1 MRSRGEEVDMHRRL
15 FVSLLA
21 IGGTSGLRNEC
32 ELSDCSGQRDPQ
44 GLDPW
49 LEINAANLRW
59 NLKQI
64 QSRIG
69 HKPIMAVI
77 KANAYGHGL
86 TGTARLVEGARIQH
100 FMVGKLE
107 EACELRSKGVRGRI
121 LNFGPFSEKQADNI
135 ASLDISQNVYTDH
148 VDSLDR
154 AAKRAGRRAFVH
166 VKIDTGLGRFGVPH
180 EQALRFLERV
190 HRLQNVA
197 IEGVFTT
204 LTEDPDYDQVQ
215 LRRFH
220 AICRH
225 AADAGI
231 AVGLRHAASSGA
243 ICDTPNAFETLDM
256 VRPGTMLY
264 GLYPS
269 LKAERERKL
278 DLKPILTLKARVAYV
293 KTIGP
298 GDCISYRRAY
308 KATRNER
315 VATLAVGYADG
326 FPHALA
332 GKGQVLIAGR
342 RCPVLTVTSNAA
354 VVQLKDTPAS
364 LGDEA
369 VLIGKQGSEDIT
381 VSEVAQLTGS
391 SVYAIVMQLSGALP
405 RIFA

>member
-1 MRSRGEEVDMHRRL
+1 MR
-15 FVSLLA
+15 A
-21 IGGTSGLRNEC
+21 RN
-32 ELSDCSGQRDPQ
+32 G
-44 GLDPW
+44 
-49 LEINAANLRW
+49 
-59 NLKQI
+59 
-64 QSRIG
+64 
-69 HKPIMAVI
+69 
-77 KANAYGHGL
+77 
-86 TGTARLVEGARIQH
+86 
-100 FMVGKLE
+100 
-107 EACELRSKGVRGRI
+107 GVRGRI
-121 LNFGPFSEKQADNI
+121 LNFGPFSEEQADNI
-135 ASLDISQNVYTDH
+135 ASLDISQNVFTDH

-154 AAKRAGRRAFVH
+154 AAKRADRRAFVH

-190 HRLQNVA
+190 HRLQNVV

-215 LRRFH
+215 LGRFH
-220 AICRH
+220 ALCRH

-278 DLKPILTLKARVAYV
+278 DLRPILTLKARVAYV

-298 GDCISYRRAY
+298 GDSISYRRAY

-315 VATLAVGYADG
+315 VATLAVGYSDG

-405 RIFA
+405 RIFS

>member
-1 MRSRGEEVDMHRRL
+1 MNLDRRT

-21 IGGTSGLRNEC
+21 IGGTARVGNKSEAGGYNVHSG
-32 ELSDCSGQRDPQ
+32 PH

-49 LEINAANLRW
+49 LEISAANLRW
-59 NLKQI
+59 NLRQI

-69 HKPIMAVI
+69 DKPIMAVV

-86 TGTARLVEGARIQH
+86 TGTARLLEGAGLQN

-107 EACELRSKGVRGRI
+107 EACELRNGGVRGRI
-121 LNFGPFSEKQADNI
+121 LNFGPFSEEQADNI
-135 ASLDISQNVYTDH
+135 ASLDISQNVFTDH

-154 AAKRAGRRAFVH
+154 AAKRADRRAFVH

-190 HRLQNVA
+190 HRLQNVV

-215 LRRFH
+215 LGRFH
-220 AICRH
+220 ALCRH

-278 DLKPILTLKARVAYV
+278 DLRPILTLKARVAYV

-298 GDCISYRRAY
+298 GDSSLTAVH
-308 KATRNER
+308 TR
-315 VATLAVGYADG
+315 
-326 FPHALA
+326 
-332 GKGQVLIAGR
+332 
-342 RCPVLTVTSNAA
+342 
-354 VVQLKDTPAS
+354 QL
-364 LGDEA
+364 
-369 VLIGKQGSEDIT
+369 
-381 VSEVAQLTGS
+381 
-391 SVYAIVMQLSGALP
+391 VMSA
-405 RIFA
+405 